1 MYKILIADDELVEIN
16 ILNTII
22 NAAFPSN
29 VEVQR
34 ASNGKMAK
42 SMALLWS
49 ADIILMD
56 IEMPVMSGIEAAREI
71 LKENRWTKIIFITA
85 YPLFSYARDA
95 VQLGAIDYILKPVR
109 YEDVVSSIEKAV
121 RQIETMRQLRASK
134 DEMLQDIGESKN
146 AHLIA
151 KVKGY
156 LRSNYMNYGLS
167 LESVADLIGVNAS
180 YLSSMF
186 KKEAGINFIDYVVDL
201 RISAA
206 KELLK
211 DPLRSAGEIAEK
223 TGFESSSYFTRTF
236 NKKTGM
242 TPTEYRSKA
251 GGGKDI

>member
-1 MYKILIADDELVEIN
+1 MSLLRERLMETFGDRIMFIGLQG
-16 ILNTII
+16 
-22 NAAFPSN
+22 S
-29 VEVQR
+29 R
-34 ASNGKMAK
+34 ARG
-42 SMALLWS
+42 
-49 ADIILMD
+49 
-56 IEMPVMSGIEAAREI
+56 EAT
-71 LKENRWTKIIFITA
+71 EN
-85 YPLFSYARDA
+85 SDVDA
-95 VQLGAIDYILKPVR
+95 VVILDRVS

-236 NKKTGM
+236 KKKTGM

-251 GGGKDI
+251 GGGKEI